1 VILIGKKKE
10 KKTSSTLV
18 YLFCFETM
26 SEVLVNEWAFGKLI
40 EGMVNYGFGWM
51 IMCEN
56 VMEEKME
63 VILPLLKWSL
73 IVTICKQN
81 IRVISISPWPIS
93 K

>member
-1 VILIGKKKE
+1 
-10 KKTSSTLV
+10 
-18 YLFCFETM
+18 
-26 SEVLVNEWAFGKLI
+26 
-40 EGMVNYGFGWM
+40 
-51 IMCEN
+51 MCEN